1 MKNMKKL
8 ATIITVLA
16 MAFVMAIPTF
26 AAYKQS
32 IYLPKDQ
39 AWVTAGDATRSGN
52 YSTVKARCHSVYPD
66 SGADFFGKIQCRVTN
81 KNGTEISD
89 KIYALDEGDSD
100 YTKITIKEGYLS
112 TSPVTFQFRGNTS
125 AAANAVVSYT
135 G

>member
-8 ATIITVLA
+8 VTIITVWA
-16 MAFVMAIPTF
+16 MAFVMAIPSF
-26 AAYKQS
+26 AAYKQTIS
-32 IYLPKDQ
+32 LPKNQ
-39 AWVTAGDATRSGN
+39 QWATAGDINRSGN

-89 KIYALDEGDSD
+89 KVYTLDEGASD
-100 YTKITIKEGYLS
+100 YTKITIKEGYLA
-112 TSPVTFQFRGNTS
+112 TSPVTFQFRGNKD

-135 G
+135 S